1 MILTFSSFCQMNVPE
16 SSNCRQILLVT
27 KIIKNLSFNNFHTN
41 LISPFNILQVPNH
54 LIWLLFFYAIFHSG
68 LNITAEVLQFGDRTF
83 YKDWWWVC
91 DLTHTNETSLCDTI
105 HVFYN
110 LNPGYK
116 FQPQGP
122 AALCA
127 DFIFTYLLLWWT

>member
-1 MILTFSSFCQMNVPE
+1 MNVPE
-16 SSNCRQILLVT
+16 SSK

-83 YKDWWWVC
+83 YKDWW
-91 DLTHTNETSLCDTI
+91 
-105 HVFYN
+105 
-110 LNPGYK
+110 
-116 FQPQGP
+116 
-122 AALCA
+122 
-127 DFIFTYLLLWWT
+127 